1 MLLDVDLHIHT
12 HYSIDSLNTPDS
24 IIRASKKQGLSII
37 AITDHN
43 TITGGLQTKRLASQS
58 LEVIIGSEIKVDCG
72 EIIGLFLQ
80 EDIPPGSADDVIDAI
95 KDQGGISVFAHPFR
109 KKFSDISIP
118 FQRCDLIEGWN
129 GRTTVEKNHLAQKEA
144 EHNNKF
150 IIGGSDA
157 HFPFE
162 IGSIR
167 NQLFIDDPS
176 DMQEQIRELIYR
188 GKTKQFISINYPWM
202 GIAGYFMSG
211 GLKKLYKLKHKP
223 DDLIH
228 LK

>member
-95 KDQGGISVFAHPFR
+95 KDR
-109 KKFSDISIP
+109 MDISL
-118 FQRCDLIEGWN
+118 CTLL
-129 GRTTVEKNHLAQKEA
+129 EKNSLIFQFLFKEV
-144 EHNNKF
+144 
-150 IIGGSDA
+150 I
-157 HFPFE
+157 
-162 IGSIR
+162 
-167 NQLFIDDPS
+167 
-176 DMQEQIRELIYR
+176 
-188 GKTKQFISINYPWM
+188 
-202 GIAGYFMSG
+202 
-211 GLKKLYKLKHKP
+211 
-223 DDLIH
+223 
-228 LK
+228 